1 MRSRSLL
8 LSVFTISLVSLALS
22 YFKFARCIPGGWISP
37 DVYQQGCYTDI
48 TGLYQVRGF
57 ISDIWPYGAGSD
69 SLEYPILSGI
79 GMWLISLITRDGA
92 TGLNQFFYFNLFALA
107 LTYVALIYLIF
118 RWNRKS
124 ALLFAISPAVLSAL
138 FINWDIWAITPFIFA
153 LYLLQRERYWLS
165 GAMASVS
172 VSFKFFPVIYVI
184 PILLTLLEKSGA
196 RARFAYGLIITSL
209 VINLPFALTQF
220 DGWSKFYIFN
230 YERGVD
236 FGSIWYLISL
246 QGSWISD
253 LNWVATPLVAL
264 LLIASYVRYRDQL
277 LGSIYIA
284 SVIFFTLNKVYSPQ
298 YVLWLT
304 VVAVLY
310 FPKTR
315 TFYGLFILWQGS
327 ELAYQLGIWRHI
339 LTILNQEGGITNET
353 YIAITWIR
361 IGTLLLLAGYAVYLL
376 ENDLMKSR
384 RSKTNG

>member
-22 YFKFARCIPGGWISP
+22 YLKFARCIPGGWISP

-57 ISDIWPYGAGSD
+57 IADIWPYGAGSD
-69 SLEYPILSGI
+69 SLEYPILSGV
-79 GMWLISLITRDGA
+79 GMWLISLLTSDGA
-92 TGLNQFFYFNLFALA
+92 TGLHQFFYFNLVALA
-107 LTYVALIYLIF
+107 LTYIALIYLIF
-118 RWNRKS
+118 KWDRKS
-124 ALLFAISPAVLSAL
+124 ALLFAVSPAVLSAL

-165 GAMASVS
+165 GAMLSVS
-172 VSFKFFPVIYVI
+172 VFFKFFPVIYVI
-184 PILLTLLEKSGA
+184 PILLTLLKKSGA

-253 LNWVATPLVAL
+253 LNWIATPLVAL
-264 LLIASYVRYRDQL
+264 FLILSYVRYRDQL
-277 LGSIYIA
+277 LGSIFIA

-327 ELAYQLGIWRHI
+327 ELAYQWGIWRHI
-339 LTILNQEGGITNET
+339 LTILNQEGGITNEI

-361 IGTLLLLAGYAVYLL
+361 IGTLFLLAGYAVYLL

>member
-8 LSVFTISLVSLALS
+8 LSVFTISLVSLAMS

-92 TGLNQFFYFNLFALA
+92 TGLNQFFYFNLVTLA

-165 GAMASVS
+165 GAMVSVS
-172 VSFKFFPVIYVI
+172 VFFKFFPVIYVI
-184 PILLTLLEKSGA
+184 PILLTLLKKSGA

-376 ENDLMKSR
+376 ENDLVKSR